1 MPASISDPVVR
12 TDFEE
17 KISAMS
23 RYVDDLTFKDML
35 YAKTVRSQRTRA
47 KIKNI
52 TVPYLDDGYFTVD
65 YKDIPASNIVKE
77 ILDDQPFFANGEV
90 NFVGEPIMLIVG
102 KDPHKVAELAKKVV
116 VDYEDIAPILSYE
129 DSLSKHTTPIYG
141 LNNCFA
147 EYEISRGNVEKAFA
161 QAERVVEK
169 TYETGYQEHIY
180 MEPQGMIAVYE
191 HRTIT
196 VYGSMQCPYY
206 IKHALEKAFGW
217 NSERIRIVQTTTGGA
232 FGGKEEFPSIIA
244 GHAAFAAFKTGKP
257 VKLIYEREEDIIS
270 TTKRHPSVIT
280 IKTALDSNQ
289 KITAVDIDIKLNAGA
304 YAGLSSVVLQ
314 RAMFCSTGVYNFEN
328 FIIKGKAYATNTVPS
343 GAFRGFGG
351 PQAIFAIETHM
362 NTLAFMLHQDVI
374 DFKSRYMVK
383 TGDKTTTGGT
393 FRGSLKLPEIVNRVK
408 EMADYKNLCSGKN
421 SVNSVNSI
429 KKGVGFSIF
438 LHGCGFTGNGEQQVI
453 KASTVL
459 KKNYDGTVS
468 ICISNVE
475 MGQGLG
481 TVMRKIVASSLGI
494 DISKVIYTAV
504 DTDKV
509 PDSGPT
515 VASRSTMI
523 VGGLLVKACEKLK
536 QRWDEEGMVEVQ
548 ADYQQPSWLEW
559 DNELLKGDAYPSY
572 SWGADIALVSVD
584 TLTYELSIEKIWTV
598 MDIGIPIDTNT
609 LRGQIEGGILQGVGY
624 SSCEVMSMKEGRI
637 LQKNLTDYI
646 IPSSKDSVDISLD
659 YIINPYENG
668 PFGAKG
674 AGEIPFLGV
683 GPAVAGAVLDAIK
696 KPVYKLPLTAE
707 YLMEVIENED

>member
-1 MPASISDPVVR
+1 
-12 TDFEE
+12 
-17 KISAMS
+17 
-23 RYVDDLTFKDML
+23 
-35 YAKTVRSQRTRA
+35 
-47 KIKNI
+47 
-52 TVPYLDDGYFTVD
+52 LD
-65 YKDIPASNIVKE
+65 
-77 ILDDQPFFANGEV
+77 
-90 NFVGEPIMLIVG
+90 
-102 KDPHKVAELAKKVV
+102 
-116 VDYEDIAPILSYE
+116 
-129 DSLSKHTTPIYG
+129 
-141 LNNCFA
+141 NCFA
-147 EYEISRGNVEKAFA
+147 EYEISRGNVGKAFA

-191 HRTIT
+191 NRTIT

-280 IKTALDSNQ
+280 VKTALDSNQ

-328 FIIKGKAYATNTVPS
+328 FIIKGKAYATNTVPT

-383 TGDKTTTGGT
+383 AGDKTTTGGT

-408 EMADYKNLCSGKN
+408 EMADYKNLCSEK
-421 SVNSVNSI
+421 NSVNSI

-438 LHGCGFTGNGEQQVI
+438 LHGCGFTGSGEQQVI

-468 ICISNVE
+468 IFISNVE

-494 DISKVIYTAV
+494 DISTVIYTAV

-523 VGGLLVKACEKLK
+523 VGGLLVKACEELK
-536 QRWDEEGMVEVQ
+536 QRWDEEGIVEVQ

-609 LRGQIEGGILQGVGY
+609 LCGQIEGGILQGVGY

>member
-1 MPASISDPVVR
+1 MSASISDPVVR

-17 KISAMS
+17 KISAVS

-90 NFVGEPIMLIVG
+90 NFIGEPLMLIVG
-102 KDPHKVAELAKKVV
+102 TDPHKVAELAEKVV
-116 VDYEDIAPILSYE
+116 IDYEDLTPVLSYE
-129 DSLSKHTTPIYG
+129 DSLRKDIIPIYG
-141 LNNCFA
+141 LDNCFA
-147 EYEISRGNVEKAFA
+147 EYEISRGNVGKAFA

-191 HRTIT
+191 NRTIT

-280 IKTALDSNQ
+280 VKTALDSNQ

-328 FIIKGKAYATNTVPS
+328 FIIKGKAYATNTVPT

-383 TGDKTTTGGT
+383 AGDKTTTGGT

-408 EMADYKNLCSGKN
+408 EMADYKNLCSEK
-421 SVNSVNSI
+421 NSVNSI

-438 LHGCGFTGNGEQQVI
+438 LHGCGFTGSGEQQVI

-468 ICISNVE
+468 IFISNVE

-494 DISKVIYTAV
+494 DISTVIYTAV

-523 VGGLLVKACEKLK
+523 VGGLLVKACEELK
-536 QRWDEEGMVEVQ
+536 QRWDEEGIVEVQ

-609 LRGQIEGGILQGVGY
+609 LCGQIEGGILQGVGY

>member
-1 MPASISDPVVR
+1 
-12 TDFEE
+12 
-17 KISAMS
+17 
-23 RYVDDLTFKDML
+23 
-35 YAKTVRSQRTRA
+35 
-47 KIKNI
+47 
-52 TVPYLDDGYFTVD
+52 
-65 YKDIPASNIVKE
+65 
-77 ILDDQPFFANGEV
+77 
-90 NFVGEPIMLIVG
+90 
-102 KDPHKVAELAKKVV
+102 
-116 VDYEDIAPILSYE
+116 
-129 DSLSKHTTPIYG
+129 
-141 LNNCFA
+141 
-147 EYEISRGNVEKAFA
+147 
-161 QAERVVEK
+161 
-169 TYETGYQEHIY
+169 
-180 MEPQGMIAVYE
+180 
-191 HRTIT
+191 
-196 VYGSMQCPYY
+196 
-206 IKHALEKAFGW
+206 
-217 NSERIRIVQTTTGGA
+217 
-232 FGGKEEFPSIIA
+232 
-244 GHAAFAAFKTGKP
+244 
-257 VKLIYEREEDIIS
+257 
-270 TTKRHPSVIT
+270 
-280 IKTALDSNQ
+280 
-289 KITAVDIDIKLNAGA
+289 
-304 YAGLSSVVLQ
+304 
-314 RAMFCSTGVYNFEN
+314 
-328 FIIKGKAYATNTVPS
+328 
-343 GAFRGFGG
+343 
-351 PQAIFAIETHM
+351 
-362 NTLAFMLHQDVI
+362 
-374 DFKSRYMVK
+374 
-383 TGDKTTTGGT
+383 
-393 FRGSLKLPEIVNRVK
+393 
-408 EMADYKNLCSGKN
+408 
-421 SVNSVNSI
+421 
-429 KKGVGFSIF
+429 
-438 LHGCGFTGNGEQQVI
+438 
-453 KASTVL
+453 
-459 KKNYDGTVS
+459 
-468 ICISNVE
+468 

-683 GPAVAGAVLDAIK
+683 GSAVAGAVLDAIK

-707 YLMEVIENED
+707 YLLEVIENED

>member
-328 FIIKGKAYATNTVPS
+328 FIIKGKAYATNTVPT

-408 EMADYKNLCSGKN
+408 EMADYKNLCSEKN
-421 SVNSVNSI
+421 SEDHI
-429 KKGVGFSIF
+429 KIGVGFSVF
-438 LHGCGFTGNGEQQVI
+438 LHGCGFTGSGEQQVI

-523 VGGLLVKACEKLK
+523 VGGLLVKACEELK

>member
-1 MPASISDPVVR
+1 
-12 TDFEE
+12 
-17 KISAMS
+17 
-23 RYVDDLTFKDML
+23 
-35 YAKTVRSQRTRA
+35 
-47 KIKNI
+47 
-52 TVPYLDDGYFTVD
+52 
-65 YKDIPASNIVKE
+65 
-77 ILDDQPFFANGEV
+77 
-90 NFVGEPIMLIVG
+90 
-102 KDPHKVAELAKKVV
+102 
-116 VDYEDIAPILSYE
+116 
-129 DSLSKHTTPIYG
+129 
-141 LNNCFA
+141 
-147 EYEISRGNVEKAFA
+147 
-161 QAERVVEK
+161 
-169 TYETGYQEHIY
+169 
-180 MEPQGMIAVYE
+180 
-191 HRTIT
+191 
-196 VYGSMQCPYY
+196 MQCPYY

-408 EMADYKNLCSGKN
+408 EMADYKNLCSEK
-421 SVNSVNSI
+421 NSVNSI

>member
-116 VDYEDIAPILSYE
+116 VDYEDIAPVLSYE
-129 DSLSKHTTPIYG
+129 DSLSKHTIPIYG

>member
-1 MPASISDPVVR
+1 MSASISDPVVR

-17 KISAMS
+17 KISAVS

-90 NFVGEPIMLIVG
+90 NFIGEPLMLIVG
-102 KDPHKVAELAKKVV
+102 TDPHKVTELAKKVV
-116 VDYEDIAPILSYE
+116 VDYEDIAPVLSYE
-129 DSLSKHTTPIYG
+129 DSLSKHTIPIYG

-147 EYEISRGNVEKAFA
+147 EYEISRGNVGKAFA
-161 QAERVVEK
+161 EAEKVVEK

-191 HRTIT
+191 NRTIT

-280 IKTALDSNQ
+280 VKTALDSNQ

-328 FIIKGKAYATNTVPS
+328 FIIKGKAYATNTVPT

-408 EMADYKNLCSGKN
+408 EMADYKNLCSEK
-421 SVNSVNSI
+421 NSVNSI

-468 ICISNVE
+468 IFISNVE

-481 TVMRKIVASSLGI
+481 TVMRKMVASSLGI

-523 VGGLLVKACEKLK
+523 VGGLLVKTCEELK
-536 QRWDEEGMVEVQ
+536 QRWDEEGIVEVQ

>member
-102 KDPHKVAELAKKVV
+102 TDPHKVAELAEKVV
-116 VDYEDIAPILSYE
+116 IDYEDLTPVLSYE
-129 DSLSKHTTPIYG
+129 DSLRKDIIPIYG
-141 LNNCFA
+141 LDNCFA
-147 EYEISRGNVEKAFA
+147 EYELCRGNAEKAFA
-161 QAERVVEK
+161 TAEKVVER
-169 TYETGYQEHIY
+169 TYETGYQEHVY

-408 EMADYKNLCSGKN
+408 EMADYKNLCSEK
-421 SVNSVNSI
+421 NSVNSI

>member
-1 MPASISDPVVR
+1 
-12 TDFEE
+12 
-17 KISAMS
+17 
-23 RYVDDLTFKDML
+23 
-35 YAKTVRSQRTRA
+35 
-47 KIKNI
+47 
-52 TVPYLDDGYFTVD
+52 
-65 YKDIPASNIVKE
+65 
-77 ILDDQPFFANGEV
+77 
-90 NFVGEPIMLIVG
+90 
-102 KDPHKVAELAKKVV
+102 
-116 VDYEDIAPILSYE
+116 
-129 DSLSKHTTPIYG
+129 
-141 LNNCFA
+141 
-147 EYEISRGNVEKAFA
+147 SRGNVGKAFA
-161 QAERVVEK
+161 EAEKVVEK

-191 HRTIT
+191 NRTIT

-280 IKTALDSNQ
+280 VKTALDSNQ

-328 FIIKGKAYATNTVPS
+328 FIIKGKAYATNTVPT

-408 EMADYKNLCSGKN
+408 EMADYKNLCSEK
-421 SVNSVNSI
+421 NSVNSI

-468 ICISNVE
+468 IFISNVE

-481 TVMRKIVASSLGI
+481 TVMRKMVASSLGI

-523 VGGLLVKACEKLK
+523 VGGLLVKTCEELK
-536 QRWDEEGMVEVQ
+536 QRWDEEGIVEVQ

>member
-1 MPASISDPVVR
+1 MSASISDPVVR

-17 KISAMS
+17 KISAVS

-90 NFVGEPIMLIVG
+90 NFVGEPLMLIVG
-102 KDPHKVAELAKKVV
+102 TDPHKVTELAKKVV
-116 VDYEDIAPILSYE
+116 VDYEDIAPVLSYE
-129 DSLSKHTTPIYG
+129 DSLSKYTIPIYG

-147 EYEISRGNVEKAFA
+147 EYEISRGNVGKAFA

-191 HRTIT
+191 NRTIT

-217 NSERIRIVQTTTGGA
+217 SSERIRIVQTTTGGA

-280 IKTALDSNQ
+280 VKTALDSNQ

-328 FIIKGKAYATNTVPS
+328 FIIKGKAYATNTVPT

-374 DFKSRYMVK
+374 DFKSQYMVK

-408 EMADYKNLCSGKN
+408 EMADYKNLCSEK
-421 SVNSVNSI
+421 NSVNSI

-468 ICISNVE
+468 IFISNVE

-523 VGGLLVKACEKLK
+523 VGGLLVKACEELK
-536 QRWDEEGMVEVQ
+536 QRWDEEGIVEVQ

-609 LRGQIEGGILQGVGY
+609 LCGQIEGGILQGVGY

>member
-1 MPASISDPVVR
+1 MSASISDPVVR

-17 KISAMS
+17 KISAVS

-90 NFVGEPIMLIVG
+90 NFIGEPLMLIVG
-102 KDPHKVAELAKKVV
+102 TDPHKVTELAKKVV
-116 VDYEDIAPILSYE
+116 VDYEDIAPVLSYE
-129 DSLSKHTTPIYG
+129 DSLSKHTIPIYG

-147 EYEISRGNVEKAFA
+147 EYEISRGNVGKAFA
-161 QAERVVEK
+161 EAEKVVEK

-191 HRTIT
+191 NRTIT

-280 IKTALDSNQ
+280 VKTALDSNQ

-328 FIIKGKAYATNTVPS
+328 FIIKGKAYATNTVPT

-374 DFKSRYMVK
+374 DFKSQYMVK

-408 EMADYKNLCSGKN
+408 EMADYKNLCSEK
-421 SVNSVNSI
+421 NSVNSI

-468 ICISNVE
+468 IFISNVE

-523 VGGLLVKACEKLK
+523 VGGLLVKACEELK
-536 QRWDEEGMVEVQ
+536 QRWDEEGIVEVQ

>member
-1 MPASISDPVVR
+1 MSASISDPVVR

-17 KISAMS
+17 KISAVS

-90 NFVGEPIMLIVG
+90 NFIGEPIMLIVG
-102 KDPHKVAELAKKVV
+102 TDPHKVAELAEKVV
-116 VDYEDIAPILSYE
+116 IDYEDLTPVLSYE
-129 DSLSKHTTPIYG
+129 DSLRKDIIPIYG
-141 LNNCFA
+141 LDNCFA
-147 EYEISRGNVEKAFA
+147 EYELCRGNAKKAFA
-161 QAERVVEK
+161 TAEKVVER
-169 TYETGYQEHIY
+169 TYETGYQEHVY
-180 MEPQGMIAVYE
+180 MEPQGMIAIYE
-191 HRTIT
+191 NRTIT

-217 NSERIRIVQTTTGGA
+217 GGERIRIVQTATGGA

-244 GHAAFAAFKTGKP
+244 GHAAFAAFKSGKP
-257 VKLIYEREEDIIS
+257 VKLVYEREEDIIS

-280 IKTALDSNQ
+280 VKTALDLNH

-328 FIIKGKAYATNTVPS
+328 FIIKGKAYATNTVPT

-362 NTLAFMLHQDVI
+362 SALAFMLHQDVVA
-374 DFKSRYMVK
+374 FKSIYIVK

-393 FRGSLKLPEIVNRVK
+393 FRGPLKLTEIINRVK
-408 EMADYKNLCSGKN
+408 EMADYKKLCSEKN
-421 SVNSVNSI
+421 SEDHI
-429 KKGVGFSIF
+429 KIGVGFSVF
-438 LHGCGFTGNGEQQVI
+438 LHGCGFTGSGEQQVI
-453 KASTVL
+453 KARALL
-459 KKNYDGTVS
+459 KKNHDGTVG
-468 ICISNVE
+468 IFISNVE

-494 DISKVIYTAV
+494 DISKVIYAPV

-523 VGGLLVKACEKLK
+523 VGGLLVKACEELK
-536 QRWDEEGMVEVQ
+536 QRWDEEGIVEVQ

-609 LRGQIEGGILQGVGY
+609 LHGQIEGGILQGVGY
-624 SSCEVMSMKEGRI
+624 SSCEVMSMKDGKI

-646 IPSSKDSVDISLD
+646 IPSSKDSVEISLD

-683 GPAVAGAVLDAIK
+683 GPAVAGAVLDAVK
-696 KPVYKLPLTAE
+696 KPVCKLPLTAE

>member
-328 FIIKGKAYATNTVPS
+328 FIIKGKAYATNTVPT

-408 EMADYKNLCSGKN
+408 EMADYKNLCSEK
-421 SVNSVNSI
+421 NSVNSI

-523 VGGLLVKACEKLK
+523 VGGLLVKACEELK

>member
-1 MPASISDPVVR
+1 MSASISDPVVR

-17 KISAMS
+17 KISAVS

-90 NFVGEPIMLIVG
+90 NFIGEPLMLIVG
-102 KDPHKVAELAKKVV
+102 TDPHKVTELAKKVV
-116 VDYEDIAPILSYE
+116 VDYEDIAPVLSYE
-129 DSLSKHTTPIYG
+129 DSLSKHTIPIYG

-147 EYEISRGNVEKAFA
+147 EYEISRGNVGKAFA

-191 HRTIT
+191 NRTIT

-280 IKTALDSNQ
+280 VKTALDSNQ

-328 FIIKGKAYATNTVPS
+328 FIIKGKAYATNTVPT

-383 TGDKTTTGGT
+383 AGDKTTTGGT

-408 EMADYKNLCSGKN
+408 EMADYKNLCSEK
-421 SVNSVNSI
+421 NSVNSI

-468 ICISNVE
+468 IFISNVE

-523 VGGLLVKACEKLK
+523 VGGLLVKACEELK
-536 QRWDEEGMVEVQ
+536 QRWDEEGIVEVQ

-609 LRGQIEGGILQGVGY
+609 LCGQIEGGILQGVGY